1 LTAFLVISEY
11 LHTYFILTAGS
22 IIAKVGA
29 GVRDNTHAIMEFRI
43 ETSENKNSL
52 NSETE
57 SL

>member
-1 LTAFLVISEY
+1 

-22 IIAKVGA
+22 TIAKVGA

-52 NSETE
+52 IVKQRVYKN
-57 SL
+57 LK